1 MRSVGMKFALLF
13 LLLMMGGGCSGDS
26 PASVPTGSV
35 EMRIDWSSSAKPEGI
50 AHEKIL
56 SAAQSVQV
64 LVTGPGIT
72 TPIAQ
77 CAGRTSGGTQVITL
91 QNIPTG
97 DNLFTLT
104 LFNQSSCLGSKV
116 DGAAASLNVV
126 ANQVNPLTVTFTGQ
140 MVFTVEVTPP
150 ATTIAING
158 QTAFTATAKNADG
171 EVLSGKTVSWSSSKP
186 NVASIDSN
194 GSAKGLADG
203 STIITALIEGQSG
216 TAQLN
221 VGSATTDL
229 CTVQGTPPPIPDIS
243 LQQILNGGSLSS
255 PVHITHA
262 GDGSGRLFVVEQG
275 GTIRMVTGGALQSG
289 LFLDLRDPVLFDNEM
304 GLLSLAF
311 HPNFA
316 TNGLFYVNYSTDRL
330 LDGNQERRSVIS
342 EFKVGATP
350 AATAASERIL
360 LKIVHPNN
368 YHNGG
373 QLAFGPEPQPYLYF
387 GMGDDGE
394 SYAAQDL
401 TSLLGKVLRI
411 DVDHK
416 DAGLEYSIP
425 ADNPS
430 WGVSGARREIWAHG
444 FRNPWRFS
452 FDPVTGFH
460 YLADVG
466 ENAVEEIDIIRKGFN
481 YGWDQIEGNQCS
493 PVNPSCNLASGTPP
507 ILVHPHPSF
516 QAIIGGVV
524 YRGSQLPSLCGVY
537 LYGDFGTGKI
547 RGLRYDGSTVTDQ
560 RDLASLASLTSFG
573 EDDNHEVYAVS
584 YGGALYKVSA
594 P

>member
-1 MRSVGMKFALLF
+1 MRSVGMKFALLL
-13 LLLMMGGGCSGDS
+13 LLLMMGGCSGDS

-35 EMRIDWSSSAKPEGI
+35 EMRIDWSSSTKPEWV
-50 AHEKIL
+50 AHDKIL
-56 SAAQSVQV
+56 NAAQSVQV
-64 LVTGPGIT
+64 IATGPGIS

-77 CAGRTSGGTQVITL
+77 CASRTSGGTQVITL

-104 LFNQSSCLGSKV
+104 LFNQSTCLGSKI

-140 MVFTVEVTPP
+140 MVFIVEVTPP
-150 ATTIAING
+150 ATTVAING

-171 EVLSGKTVSWSSSKP
+171 EALSGKTVSWSSSKP
-186 NVASIDSN
+186 NVASIDSA
-194 GSAKGLADG
+194 GLAKGLADG
-203 STIITALIEGQSG
+203 STIITAFIEGQSD

-229 CTVQGTPPPIPDIS
+229 CTVQGLPPPIPNIS

-262 GDGSGRLFVVEQG
+262 GDGSGRLFIVEQRGTIQILIG
-275 GTIRMVTGGALQSG
+275 GTLQP
-289 LFLDLRDPVLFDNEM
+289 FLDIRDRVLNQNEM

-311 HPNFA
+311 HPNFS
-316 TNGLFYVNYSTDRL
+316 TNGLFYINYSTNRL

-350 AATAASERIL
+350 AETAASERIL
-360 LKIVHPNN
+360 LKIVHPND

-373 QLAFGPEPQPYLYF
+373 QLAFGQEAQPYLYF
-387 GMGDDGE
+387 AMGDDGE

-430 WGVSGARREIWAHG
+430 WGVSGARREIWAYG

-452 FDPVTGFH
+452 FDPVTGLH

-466 ENAVEEIDIIRKGFN
+466 ENSVEEIDIIRKGLN
-481 YGWDQIEGNQCS
+481 YGWDQVEGDQCS
-493 PVNPSCNLASGTPP
+493 PVHPNCTLSNYTPP
-507 ILVHPHPSF
+507 IQVHSHTEF

-524 YRGSQLPSLCGVY
+524 YRGSKVPNLCGVY
-537 LYGDFGTGKI
+537 VYGDFSTGKI
-547 RGLRYDGSTVTDQ
+547 RGLRYDGTRITEQ
-560 RDLASLASLTSFG
+560 RDLITLSTLTSFG